1 MQEEYHM
8 VKITSAE
15 ARSHFSRYISMVE
28 QQHEK
33 IIIEKR
39 GRKVALI
46 IPFPDNSETVSHL
59 PAPSRTAIDA
69 LASRSDRFVG
79 IVKEAD
85 LDYRSD
91 RTEFLL
97 EKYP

>member
-1 MQEEYHM
+1 M
-8 VKITSAE
+8 VKISTAE

-28 QQHEK
+28 QQHEN

-46 IPFPDNSETVSHL
+46 IPFPNSSEIAPTVLTSSL
-59 PAPSRTAIDA
+59 TAIDA
-69 LASRSDRFVG
+69 LASRSDSFVG
-79 IVKEAD
+79 IVKETE
-85 LDYRSD
+85 LDYRSS

-97 EKYP
+97 GKYL